1 VLAAPSLTR
10 FLFAGRDPVTAVS
23 RIRLRQAE
31 RHAEGYLELG
41 LGQHALDALARV
53 GEAAGRS
60 ARALRLKGEALRIL
74 ERYDEALE
82 PLGRAKAIEPD
93 NVGVWLA
100 LGWCYKRT
108 ARIDRAV
115 EALERA
121 SRVAPSD
128 ALVHY
133 NLACYRSLAGDT
145 PRALA
150 CLAQAIALDSR
161 YRELV
166 HEEPDFDPIR
176 SDPEFIAL
184 TSIVV

>member
-1 VLAAPSLTR
+1 M
-10 FLFAGRDPVTAVS
+10 
-23 RIRLRQAE
+23 
-31 RHAEGYLELG
+31 
-41 LGQHALDALARV
+41 
-53 GEAAGRS
+53 
-60 ARALRLKGEALRIL
+60 L

-82 PLGRAKAIEPD
+82 PLGRAKAIDPD

-133 NLACYRSLAGDT
+133 NLACYLSLAGDT

-166 HEEPDFDPIR
+166 HDEPDFDPIR